1 MSMHIDLPWP
11 DKDLSPNARKH
22 WRVVAKAKK
31 SYRHACWALTYAARP
46 RIGWVGP
53 VHLWIEFI
61 PPDRRLRDDDN
72 MIASFKSG
80 RDGIADALGIDDR
93 RFRTYHRVSELTGGI
108 VRIRFSQEFEPP
120 EGF

>member
-1 MSMHIDLPWP
+1 MHIDLPWP
-11 DKDLSPNARKH
+11 HKFLNPNQHKH
-22 WRVVAKAKK
+22 WRVKAPIAK
-31 SYRHACWALTYAARP
+31 SYRHTCWAMTFAARP
-46 RIGWVGP
+46 SIKWVGP

-61 PPDRRLRDDDN
+61 PPDKRPRDDDN

-80 RDGIADALGIDDR
+80 RDGVADALGIDDK

-108 VRIRFSQEFEPP
+108 VRIRFTQEFTPP